1 MPSISIDNLRFFD
14 KIGSDINPILTDSVW
29 TASLTIPNISVGLH
43 EVAHIFIGEDVIDSS
58 NIITLTA
65 TTTLNSPIV
74 TLTSGT
80 TKNLKPGMWIQG
92 ANIPSGTFIQSIK
105 NQTQIIIDAELG
117 ASATGS
123 TTLEMHRKRYELT
136 YPRSSGS
143 KIRARFSESSEIFY
157 FFDVTYDTD
166 MPLISKVSSF
176 TYDLDDGSSD
186 TTIFNHRE
194 LSSGDIRKNL
204 IQVNIAASAK
214 IEGAYTNTLIIE
226 EIDTN
231 GTTTTIGE
239 FTLFFEAEG
248 EDERFKS
255 MLENFGKAIDAND
268 YIAFRDTDIKED
280 KINYI
285 ELNEKRKE
293 MLLAGNDIWPY
304 LGSYRGLINALKY
317 FGYGDLRLKEYWLN
331 VAENSKN
338 EGKMITMNV
347 PLSLEYSDK
356 EFSDYKK
363 FIDGITPNQPS
374 KTFRKTA
381 KFALFYDLNRDTGD
395 FDEDGLPITEDV
407 FEFTNEEILIKLFNL
422 KNILKEKFLPLNA
435 RIIDITGE
443 GVYYDNIGLNS
454 WNIPTPTIH
463 VDVEKDLDFS
473 AIPLIGYLEDLT
485 DTEFNNCDLKVSTKL
500 KDKETLDVID
510 YAYCIVGEDIDSEGN
525 YLVERHPRYSRKIGF
540 TTTLTNLT
548 TDYIW
553 SELQMTWDEASERTW
568 ENLIYQDYQ
577 TMRWIVR
584 SVDRNVIVYDRK
596 GDIGSLDTIQ
606 IVLPYLGYYDV
617 TLELVDHFN
626 FPHRQT
632 KVNYIEVR
640 PKEADISIV
649 YRKHDAFDTWEEIEK
664 TEYDLAIADM
674 HGTWMDVTINDDTT
688 WTEVGDLTWES
699 VDWNTYA
706 NQENLFDYLDGEV
719 VNTASEEVG
728 NVIGITP
735 SKQQVRI
742 KGINNSLFTNNRR
755 QNAYFFKD
763 RTKSN
768 VLLLDIIANAAGITD
783 SVKTFTNNGIQ
794 FLNSLQ
800 GFIVGNYGKLLYT
813 EDGGSIWQA
822 LDSDTVNNLNDLFF
836 IDARNGWIVGN
847 YGTILHYVVNPSGS
861 RTITRESIAT
871 TKNLNS
877 VHFINEDVGYVAGDS
892 VILKTVNGGGIW
904 ESITPNGFGEII
916 TSIYF
921 PDTTIGVFVT
931 ESGNIYRTTDSGQN
945 WSIVNTTAGK
955 CLALYFIDNK
965 HGWVTSSDGTTNH
978 KIFITVNGGLTWTE
992 SSVPIPISSIRFL
1005 NRQIGFAAGNFSGI
1019 SPVGVVLKTEDG
1031 GNAWRILYTNSVEI
1045 VNQIYP
1051 IDTQTVYVAGLNG
1064 AILKTISG
1072 GFGPNQW
1079 FSQTSNQKD
1088 SFPLGSDANVWITEA
1103 YNGTIFQSEQ
1113 AILVIKHRANSISWT
1128 GANTLTTTWQTGSLQ
1143 YALDAKLLFFD
1154 TNSGRKQFSITSAKL
1169 NVSNEVEYVIDQN
1182 VYDNSAYTIGFIV
1195 QNLEAVEIDNKPRSE
1210 SGGLRIHWANIWTRD
1225 FVSVLNDMMIL
1236 LRLESKDMYCNVLDM
1251 EFEDDET
1258 ILTLDYSC
1266 NIIKKLDPDY
1276 FVALKPYDIEQANTK
1291 MGTINRTWSSFCND
1305 VTWEDMSDKTWND
1318 FEFNGIS
1325 YCSFTITKVARGG
1338 VIIVDDEHFFQF
1350 PPEDIKQLE
1359 GNLTLDDGFVTVGTY
1374 DFNAEIENGSVY
1386 VYVDDIKDL
1395 QVGML
1400 VTGGGIQSDSF
1411 IISIEDETPYHAK
1424 RFEMSKN
1431 ATTTGNSLVTCS
1443 IINVLDLEIGMLVH
1457 GDGIQPGSVITYLD
1471 GITPYYDNR
1480 FIMSLPATKTG
1491 TSLVSFSFADLSL
1504 QEAVNYLNSS
1514 DVEGIKDFYYSVPL
1528 LDDGITFANYIEA
1541 KAKLPG
1547 VSGLHYFEFLYG
1559 VESDWEDDPSHTHSY
1574 PLGIMKEWTK
1584 SESDGGQPLGVNNP
1598 PLWNYLYSTYYEFGE
1613 WLPVPELLGEFSSN
1627 IRDIHSLYVQ
1637 ALDGSFNWQ
1646 DTKIKRWKAKVN
1658 PGTTLFMNSFPS
1670 RIAGIR
1676 EHKWKLY
1683 DERDILMA
1691 EINNEFLIWTF
1702 CNSGN
1707 YSVEL
1712 EVSDIE
1718 NNTYKVRRNGFIEV
1732 GNPKVVNHY
1741 LPGLG
1746 WTPPTFPENV
1756 PEPPLPV
1763 PPPVA
1768 YQPPSLVSVPTLK
1781 YYATYSLTF
1790 TNVYYSEENKDASLS
1805 LTVSWES
1812 KEIRNASLYAR
1823 EFFIEYLDTTNGKIL
1838 TAKFDIDKT
1847 SDGSDIDIVSKGF
1860 YNAVPNQTYEEYLN
1874 ENTVGRPFT
1883 NISIWKFPPNNKLH
1897 DEFWRIRQTLL
1908 DSYTL
1913 NPSQF
1918 VGYDIGS
1925 LNLFK
1930 IYFIPTT
1937 TSNN

>member
-14 KIGSDINPILTDSVW
+14 KIGSDINPILTDNVW
-29 TASLTIPNISVGLH
+29 NASITIPTISVGLH

-58 NIITLTA
+58 NVITLTA

-92 ANIPSGTFIQSIK
+92 ANIPDGTFIQSIK
-105 NQTQIIIDAELG
+105 NQTQIVIDADLG

-123 TTLEMHRKRYELT
+123 TTLEMHKKRYELT
-136 YPRSSGS
+136 YPRSSSS
-143 KIRARFSESSEIFY
+143 KIRVRFSDTSEIFY
-157 FFDVTYDTD
+157 FFDVQYETD

-176 TYDLDDGSSD
+176 TYDLDDGSTD

-194 LSSGDIRKNL
+194 LVTSEIRKNL

-214 IEGAYTNTLIIE
+214 IEGAYQSTIVVE

-231 GTTTTIGE
+231 GTITTLGQ
-239 FTLFFEAEG
+239 FTLFFEAIG

-255 MLENFGKAIDAND
+255 MLENFGKAIDANE
-268 YIAFRDTDIKED
+268 YIAFRNTDIKDD
-280 KINYI
+280 KINYV

-293 MLLAGNDIWPY
+293 MLLTGSDIWPY
-304 LGSYRGLINALKY
+304 LGSYKGLINALKY

-331 VAENSKN
+331 VSENSKN

-363 FIDGITPNQPS
+363 FIDGLAPNEPS

-435 RIIDITGE
+435 RIVDITGE
-443 GVYYDNIGLNS
+443 GVYYDNIGLNT

-463 VDVEKDLDFS
+463 IDVEKDLDFS
-473 AIPLIGYLEDLT
+473 AIPLIGYLEDMT
-485 DTEFNNCDLKVSTKL
+485 DTQVNNCDLKVSTKL
-500 KDKETLDVID
+500 KDKETISALD
-510 YAYCIVGEDIDSEGN
+510 YAYCIIGEDVDSDGN

-548 TDYIW
+548 NDYIW
-553 SELQMTWDEASERTW
+553 SELQMTWDEASEKTW

-584 SVDRNVIVYDRK
+584 SVDRNVIVYDKK
-596 GDIGSLDTIQ
+596 GDIGSLDVVDVI
-606 IVLPYLGYYDV
+606 LPYLGFYDV

-640 PKEADISIV
+640 PKEADIAIV
-649 YRKHDAFDTWEEIEK
+649 FRKHDGQETWEEIEK

-674 HGTWMDVTINDDTT
+674 HGTWMDSTINDDTT

-706 NQENLFDYLDGEV
+706 NQENLFDYYDGEV
-719 VNTASEEVG
+719 VNTASEQVG
-728 NVIGITP
+728 NVVGITP

-742 KGINNSLFTNNRR
+742 KGINSSLYFNNRR

-768 VLLLDIIANAAGITD
+768 VLLLDIVANAAGIVD
-783 SVKTFTNNGIQ
+783 SVKTFDNNGIQ
-794 FLNSLQ
+794 FINSLQ
-800 GFIVGNYGKLLYT
+800 GFIIGDYGKLLYT
-813 EDGGSIWQA
+813 EDGGTIWQA
-822 LDSDTVNNLNDLFF
+822 LDSDTVNNLNDLSFF
-836 IDARNGWIVGN
+836 DSKNGWIVGD
-847 YGTILHYVVNPSGS
+847 YGTVLRYVVSSSGI
-861 RTITRESIAT
+861 RTITRASIAT
-871 TKNLNS
+871 VKNFNS
-877 VHFINEDVGYVAGDS
+877 VHFINEDVGYIAGDS
-892 VILKTVNGGGIW
+892 TIYKTNNGGQNW
-904 ESITPNGFGEII
+904 ENLTPNSFSEII
-916 TSIYF
+916 TGVHF
-921 PDTTIGVFVT
+921 PDTTLGVFVT
-931 ESGNIYRTTDSGQN
+931 QSGNIYRTIDGGAN
-945 WSIVNTTAGK
+945 WTNVANFAGNI
-955 CLALYFIDNK
+955 LHLYFIDNK
-965 HGWVTSSDGTTNH
+965 HGGASFSDGINH
-978 KIFITVNGGLTWTE
+978 KFLITVNGGLNWTE
-992 SSVPIPISSIRFL
+992 VNVPVPISSFKFL
-1005 NRQIGFAAGNFSGI
+1005 NRQIGFGSGYFGGTTQ
-1019 SPVGVVLKTEDG
+1019 VGVVLKTQDG
-1031 GNAWRILYTNSVEI
+1031 GNTWQILYNSSTEK
-1045 VNQIYP
+1045 VNRVYP
-1051 IDTQTVYVAGLNG
+1051 IDTQTIYA
-1064 AILKTISG
+1064 A
-1072 GFGPNQW
+1072 GFGGSIIKTVTGGLGVSQW
-1079 FSQTSNQKD
+1079 ISQTANQKD
-1088 SFPLGSDANVWITEA
+1088 SFPLGSEADVWITEA
-1103 YNGTIFQSEQ
+1103 FNGNIFQSEQ
-1113 AILVIKHRANSISWT
+1113 AILVIRHGATSISWT
-1128 GANTLTTTWQTGSLQ
+1128 SANTLTTKWSTGSLQ

-1154 TNSGRKQFSITSAKL
+1154 IANGRKQFSITSAKL
-1169 NVSNEVEYVIDQN
+1169 TVANEVEYVIDQN
-1182 VYDNSAYTIGFIV
+1182 VYDTSLLTNGFIV
-1195 QNLEAVEIDNKPRSE
+1195 QNLEAVEINNQPRSE
-1210 SGGLRIHWANIWTRD
+1210 SGGLRINWSSIWTRNPID
-1225 FVSVLNDMMIL
+1225 VLTNMMIL

-1251 EFEDDET
+1251 QFEDDET
-1258 ILTLDYSC
+1258 ILTLDWQC
-1266 NIIKKLDPDY
+1266 DIIKKLDPDY
-1276 FVALKPYDIEQANTK
+1276 VVALKPFDIEQANTK
-1291 MGTINRTWSSFCND
+1291 MGTVNRTWSSFCKD

-1325 YCSFTITKVARGG
+1325 YCSFTITQVTRGG
-1338 VIIVDDEHFFQF
+1338 VIKVDDKHFFQF
-1350 PPEDIKQLE
+1350 PPEEIKQLE
-1359 GNLTLDDGFVTVGTY
+1359 GNLILDDGFVTVGTY

-1386 VYVDDIKDL
+1386 VYVNDIKDL
-1395 QVGML
+1395 QIGML
-1400 VTGGGIQSDSF
+1400 VTGGGIQSDTF
-1411 IISIEDETPYHAK
+1411 IVSIEDETPYHAK

-1431 ATTTGNSLVTCS
+1431 ATTTGDSVVTCS
-1443 IINVLDLEIGMLVH
+1443 IVNVLDLQIGMLVH

-1480 FIMSLPATKTG
+1480 FIMSLPATKSG
-1491 TSLVSFSFADLSL
+1491 TTKVSFSYPNLSL
-1504 QEAVNYLNSS
+1504 QEAVNYLNES
-1514 DVEGIKDFYYSVPL
+1514 DVDGIKDFHYSVPL
-1528 LDDGITFANYIEA
+1528 LDDGVTSADYIVA
-1541 KAKLPG
+1541 KAKIPG

-1574 PLGIMKEWTK
+1574 PLGFMKDWTK
-1584 SESDGGQPLGVNNP
+1584 SEEDGGQPLGINNP
-1598 PLWNYLYSTYYEFGE
+1598 PLWNHLYRTYYEYGE
-1613 WLPVPELLGEFSSN
+1613 WFPVPELLEEFSS
-1627 IRDIHSLYVQ
+1627 DIQDMRSLYVQ

-1676 EHKWKLY
+1676 DHKWKLY
-1683 DERDILMA
+1683 DEREILMA
-1691 EINNEFLIWTF
+1691 EINNEFLVWTF
-1702 CNSGN
+1702 CDAGN

-1781 YYATYSLTF
+1781 YYATYSSASTDLYY
-1790 TNVYYSEENKDASLS
+1790 TNENRDATLS
-1805 LTVSWES
+1805 LTLSWES
-1812 KEIRNASLYAR
+1812 KEIRNASLYAK
-1823 EFFIEYLDTTNGKIL
+1823 EFFIEYLDTTTGNIL
-1838 TAKFDIDKT
+1838 TAKFDIDRT
-1847 SDGSDIDIVSKGF
+1847 SDTSDIDIVSKGF

-1874 ENTVGRPFT
+1874 ENTSDRPFK
-1883 NISIWKFPPNNKLH
+1883 NISLWKFPQNNKLH
-1897 DEFWRIRQTLL
+1897 EDFFKIRATLL

-1930 IYFIPTT
+1930 VYFIPTT